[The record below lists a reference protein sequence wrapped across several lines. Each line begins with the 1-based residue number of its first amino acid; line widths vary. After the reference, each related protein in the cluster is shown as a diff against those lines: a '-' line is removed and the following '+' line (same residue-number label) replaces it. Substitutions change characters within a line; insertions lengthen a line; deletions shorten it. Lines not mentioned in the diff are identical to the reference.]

1 MNASHIWR
9 RWSKRRESGAFAKSR
24 IFEHTKTM
32 SKYWHGSQTK
42 HRLMYHLVWI
52 PKYRKRVLKGKVAD
66 RIKDLLYEC
75 ADMNRWKI
83 EELSIQLDHV
93 HMLIQMNPNVSVS
106 RMVQL
111 FKGMTSKVVR
121 EEFPELKE
129 FLWGKNFWSDGYFAE
144 TSGQVNEDRI
154 REYIQNQ

>member
-1 MNASHIWR
+1 MR
-9 RWSKRRESGAFAKSR
+9 RAGSLGILKN
-24 IFEHTKTM
+24 M

-42 HRLMYHLVWI
+42 HRLMYHLVWV
-52 PKYRKRVLKGKVAD
+52 PKYRKRVLTGKVAE
-66 RIKDLLYEC
+66 RIKNLLHEC
-75 ADMNRWKI
+75 ADLQRWKI
-83 EELSIQLDHV
+83 EELNIQPDHV

-111 FKGMTSKVVR
+111 FKGMTSRIVR

-129 FLWGKNFWSDGYFAE
+129 FLWGNSFWSDGYFAE
-144 TSGQVNEDRI
+144 TCGQINEDRI